1 MRPGTRYLALSVSQI
16 TESDSL
22 KDIAAFC
29 YQNTDEWISVLDRE
43 TGVIIH
49 PNNPMETKTILS
61 ADFLKEMID
70 EEA

>member
-1 MRPGTRYLALSVSQI
+1 MRLGIRYLALSVSQI

-22 KDIAAFC
+22 KDIAEFC
-29 YQNTDEWISVLDRE
+29 YENTDEWISVLDRE
-43 TGVIIH
+43 TVVIIH

-61 ADFLKEMID
+61 ADFLKDMID